1 MLFSTERSC
10 VFSWLLTGVF
20 FHAAFGVLGYTTP
33 NPPFLY
39 LNRARFSPWS
49 GCLFALSLFWFWH
62 PSCCRA
68 RWLLQSLLVFFRN
81 IFHLFFWSSSTTW
94 YHLMPLW
101 QIFLSPSGERA
112 ALHLMYIYY
121 TTKTQNRQTFGQ
133 NKNFSIEKT
142 WKSYL
147 SDRKRGFWG

>member
-10 VFSWLLTGVF
+10 VFFTIAHGCF
-20 FHAAFGVLGYTTP
+20 FHAAFGVLGYTIP

-39 LNRARFSPWS
+39 LNRARF
-49 GCLFALSLFWFWH
+49 CLGPDACSLLSLFRFGH

-81 IFHLFFWSSSTTW
+81 IFHLLFWSSSTTW

-112 ALHLMYIYY
+112 ALHLMHIYY
-121 TTKTQNRQTFGQ
+121 TTKTRNRQTFGQ

-142 WKSYL
+142 
-147 SDRKRGFWG
+147 